1 MRKYSEPEIEIR
13 EYALAAN
20 RVFTDS
26 DPTGNNDNDLN
37 NDDEY
42 DYFGNN

>member
-1 MRKYSEPEIEIR
+1 MLKMYTEPELEVRKYSVTES
-13 EYALAAN
+13 
-20 RVFTDS
+20 VFTDS
-26 DPTGNNDNDLN
+26 DPSGNNDNDLN

>member
-1 MRKYSEPEIEIR
+1 MKKYTEPEIEIR
-13 EYALAAN
+13 KYAVSAGN
-20 RVFTDS
+20 VFTES
-26 DPTGNNDNDLN
+26 DPSGNNDNDLN